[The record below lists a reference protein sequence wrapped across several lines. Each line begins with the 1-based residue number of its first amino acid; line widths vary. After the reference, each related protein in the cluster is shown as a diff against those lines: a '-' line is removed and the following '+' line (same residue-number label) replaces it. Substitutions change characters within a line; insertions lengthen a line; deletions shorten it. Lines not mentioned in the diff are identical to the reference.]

1 MAEVETKN
9 NGNKKRTIIIAAVAV
24 LVVAAIASVIFI
36 NAMPKG
42 VKVAVSNLPDSLNPI
57 LPQNTQG
64 LNANELIFDGLC
76 NNEVVEDENGN
87 GALVA
92 EPCLAEEIEEYGN
105 DKKTFLVTLN
115 TSTEWHDSTQDERHY
130 LTSQD
135 VIYSFDAYA
144 LKENESPNREYFL
157 SFIEKYEAQD
167 DSSLIIT
174 FKKPIPLFRVYSVL
188 ASFKIVPASYKGE
201 TMNVNMRE
209 GENERNFATEPVGT
223 GPFKFSEWKI
233 ERYIAFDKNAKY
245 ENFTNKRVE
254 ADTIVIEQIVD
265 PEVRLNELRKG
276 NINLILETNPLD
288 RQKVLS
294 FEGEGVYIS
303 SYMPYAF
310 YDIQINTQLFPKADA
325 RQAIAMALNKEEL
338 IPGITDQE
346 DVVVINSG
354 IFPSNIL
361 SKNVPEYYEG
371 YMPAKL
377 QYNIAKAKKLASTGG
392 IAGQNAMLK
401 YPENM
406 GAFGKQLADAI
417 AKQLEEIGLN
427 VEVKKVNVDTFKRDV
442 SRERKN
448 YELALMY
455 HDGFDNWYSSIG
467 SLYRG
472 TGADNVSGISDKKL
486 NSLFAEFDK
495 QNETQGMIDVIDRLE
510 TRFAEDCPAVNLLT
524 LQKDVYARGLKNV
537 VIASDNPFLSAE
549 KWIFGERKKT
559 N

>member
-1 MAEVETKN
+1 MAEETTKK
-9 NGNKKRTIIIAAVAV
+9 GLNKKTIIFAAVGVLVIAA
-24 LVVAAIASVIFI
+24 IISVIFI

-42 VKVAVSNLPDSLNPI
+42 VKVAVSNLPDSLNPV

-76 NNEVVEDENGN
+76 NNEVVEDEDGN

-92 EPCLAEEIEEYGN
+92 EPCLAEDIEEYGN
-105 DKKTFLVTLN
+105 DKKSFLVTLN
-115 TSTEWHDSTQDERHY
+115 TSTEWHDSTQNERHY
-130 LTSQD
+130 LSSED

-144 LKENESPNREYFL
+144 LKENDSPNREYFL
-157 SFIEKYEAQD
+157 SFIDKYEAQD
-167 DSSLIIT
+167 ESSVIIT

-188 ASFKIVPASYKGE
+188 AAFKIVPAKYNGQA
-201 TMNVNMRE
+201 MNVNMRE
-209 GENERNFATEPVGT
+209 GENERAFATSPIGT
-223 GPFKFSEWKI
+223 GPFKFTEWKI
-233 ERYIAFDKNAKY
+233 ERYIAFDKNARY
-245 ENFTNKRVE
+245 ENSTNKRVE

-310 YDIQINTQLFPKADA
+310 YDIQINTSLFPKAEG
-325 RQAIAMALNKEEL
+325 RQAIAMALSKEEL
-338 IPGITDQE
+338 LPGITDQE

-354 IFPSNIL
+354 IFPANTL
-361 SKNVPEYYEG
+361 SKNVPEYYDG
-371 YMPAKL
+371 NMPSKL
-377 QYNIAKAKKLASTGG
+377 PYNLAKAKKLASTGG

-401 YPENM
+401 YPESM

-455 HDGFDNWYSSIG
+455 HDGFDNWYSSVG
-467 SLYRG
+467 SIYRSN
-472 TGADNVSGISDKKL
+472 GADNVSGVSDKKL
-486 NSLFAEFDK
+486 DGLFTEFDK
-495 QNETQGMIDVIDRLE
+495 QNETRGMIDIIEQLE
-510 TRFAEDCPAVNLLT
+510 TRFADDCPAINLIT

-549 KWIFGERKKT
+549 KWVFGDRKNK
-559 N
+559 

>member
-1 MAEVETKN
+1 MANEETKN
-9 NGNKKRTIIIAAVAV
+9 KNKKKTLIFAAVGV
-24 LVVAAIASVIFI
+24 LVVAAIVSVIFI

-42 VKVAVSNLPDSLNPI
+42 VKVAVSNLPDSLNPA

-64 LNANELIFDGLC
+64 LNANELVFDGLC
-76 NNEVVEDENGN
+76 NNEVIEDEDGT
-87 GALVA
+87 GTLVA
-92 EPCLAEEIEEYGN
+92 EPCLAENIEEYGS

-115 TSTEWHDSTQDERHY
+115 TSTEWHDSTQNEKHA
-130 LTSQD
+130 LTSDDVVYTFD
-135 VIYSFDAYA
+135 VIT
-144 LKENESPNREYFL
+144 LKENESPNRDYFL

-167 DSSLIIT
+167 ESSVVIT
-174 FKKPIPLFRVYSVL
+174 FQKPIPLFRVYSVL
-188 ASFKIVPASYKGE
+188 ASFKIIPHKYKGKVL
-201 TMNVNMRE
+201 NVNMRE
-209 GENERNFATEPVGT
+209 GELEREFATSPIGT

-233 ERYIAFDKNAKY
+233 ERYIAFNKNSKY

-310 YDIQINTQLFPKADA
+310 YDLQINTTLFQKAEG
-325 RQAIAMALNKEEL
+325 RQAIAMALNKADL

-346 DVVVINSG
+346 GVVVINSG
-354 IFPSNIL
+354 IFPANIL

-371 YMPAKL
+371 EMPSKL
-377 QYNIAKAKKLASTGG
+377 PFNITKAKKLASTGG

-401 YPENM
+401 YPESM

-442 SRERKN
+442 SKEKKN

-455 HDGFDNWYSSIG
+455 HEGFDNWYSSIG
-467 SLYRG
+467 SLYKSN
-472 TGADNVSGISDKKL
+472 GADNVSGISDKAL
-486 NSLFAEFDK
+486 NDLFADFDR
-495 QNETQGMIDVIDRLE
+495 QNETRGMIDIIDSLE
-510 TRFAEDCPAVNLLT
+510 TQFAEDCPAVNLIT

-549 KWIFGERKKT
+549 KWVFGDKKKAK
-559 N
+559 